1 MIQPWWLVG
10 MRSSSARDGLWKF
23 GRREALLSLHWSS
36 FAFWFPSPFLMF
48 HVVFCQCR
56 SLSFLFLHVCC
67 ADADPFSILCGARTR
82 EAPTYLAGA
91 SSEIQSANHL
101 KAQII

>member
-36 FAFWFPSPFLMF
+36 LDFGFPVLFLCFMSSS
-48 HVVFCQCR
+48 VNAGRRRFCFCMLAVR
-56 SLSFLFLHVCC
+56 TLIRFLFYVELGHVKL
-67 ADADPFSILCGARTR
+67 PHIWLERHRRSN
-82 EAPTYLAGA
+82 
-91 SSEIQSANHL
+91 Q
-101 KAQII
+101 QII